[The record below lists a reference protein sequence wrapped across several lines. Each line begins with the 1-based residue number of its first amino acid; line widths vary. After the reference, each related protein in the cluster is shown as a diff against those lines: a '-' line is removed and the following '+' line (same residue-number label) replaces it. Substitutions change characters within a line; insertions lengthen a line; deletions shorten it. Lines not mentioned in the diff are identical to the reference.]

1 MRVMKKEVSREGM
14 AMRARHRTKVS
25 LFEKGAIGMRQR
37 WLLLIGLTTALVLVA
52 AVGVRATLDQ
62 YRDRPLDRQNLGL
75 IRTSTTDYTRWTVV
89 PGWGF
94 SDGAGINARGGL
106 AATLSVT
113 VSGAPVR
120 FRIAIEDVERDFRII
135 YMKPASVVFDPGAG
149 TGSFSSTFVKDLSR
163 GPYTVNIEWR
173 SPTGAPV
180 TLVAG
185 SVVLQYGSAT

>member
-1 MRVMKKEVSREGM
+1 
-14 AMRARHRTKVS
+14 MRARHRTKVS

-75 IRTSTTDYTRWTVV
+75 IRTSTTDYIRWTVV

-149 TGSFSSTFVKDLSR
+149 TGSFSFTFVKDLSR

-185 SVVLQYGSAT
+185 SVVLQYGSAP

>member
-1 MRVMKKEVSREGM
+1 MGVTQKEVSRRGI
-14 AMRARHRTKVS
+14 AMRARHRTKS
-25 LFEKGAIGMRQR
+25 RSSRRKATGIRQR
-37 WLLLIGLTTALVLVA
+37 WLLLIGFTTALVLLA

-75 IRTSTTDYTRWTVV
+75 IRTSTTDFTRWTVV

-94 SDGAGINARGGL
+94 SDGARISARGGL

-120 FRIAIEDVERDFRII
+120 FRIAIEDVEKDFRII
-135 YMKPASVVFDPGAG
+135 YMKPASLVFDPGAG
-149 TGSFSSTFVKDLSR
+149 TGSFSYTFVKDLSR

-180 TLVAG
+180 TLLAG

>member
-1 MRVMKKEVSREGM
+1 LYGLGV
-14 AMRARHRTKVS
+14 
-25 LFEKGAIGMRQR
+25 QR
-37 WLLLIGLTTALVLVA
+37 WG
-52 AVGVRATLDQ
+52 
-62 YRDRPLDRQNLGL
+62 
-75 IRTSTTDYTRWTVV
+75 
-89 PGWGF
+89 
-94 SDGAGINARGGL
+94 GINARGGL

-120 FRIAIEDVERDFRII
+120 FRIAIEDVERDFRIT

-149 TGSFSSTFVKDLSR
+149 TGSFSFTFVKDLSR

-185 SVVLQYGSAT
+185 SVVLQYGSAP

>member
-1 MRVMKKEVSREGM
+1 M
-14 AMRARHRTKVS
+14 
-25 LFEKGAIGMRQR
+25 
-37 WLLLIGLTTALVLVA
+37 GLTTALVLVA
-52 AVGVRATLDQ
+52 SVGVRATLDQ

-75 IRTSTTDYTRWTVV
+75 IRSTTTDSTPWTVV

-94 SDGAGINARGGL
+94 SDGAGVSVRGGL

-120 FRIAIEDVERDFRII
+120 FRMVIEDVERDYRVI
-135 YMKPASVVFDPGAG
+135 YMKPTSVVFDPGAG
-149 TGSFSSTFVKDLSR
+149 TGSFSYTFVKDLSR

-180 TLVAG
+180 TLATG
-185 SVVLQYGSAT
+185 SVVLQYGSAP